1 MRLGKIIEYPPR
13 APDAAR
19 ETRPGVSPPPFQP
32 RPSRTAFQGLLKAA
46 VISAIFWAAIAL
58 LILWLR

>member
-13 APDAAR
+13 APDATR
-19 ETRPGVSPPPFQP
+19 EREPAISQTPFQP
-32 RPSRTAFQGLLKAA
+32 RPSRSAFHGLLKAA

-58 LILWLR
+58 LIFWLR